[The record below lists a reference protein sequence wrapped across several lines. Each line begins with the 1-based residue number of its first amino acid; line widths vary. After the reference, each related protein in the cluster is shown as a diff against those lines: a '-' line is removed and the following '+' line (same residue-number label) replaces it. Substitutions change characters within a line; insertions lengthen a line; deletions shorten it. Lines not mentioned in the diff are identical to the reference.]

1 MSQKD
6 FLKKYFQ
13 NLRSLIT
20 FNEDTIKKIIN
31 VSKIITEVDKDG
43 KTIL

>member
-20 FNEDTIKKIIN
+20 FNDDTIKKIIN
-31 VSKIITEVDKDG
+31 VSKIITEADK
-43 KTIL
+43 I